1 MTFSDF
7 EEQTTSSLIRTILL
21 HTVKI
26 IATFDYHR
34 NSKER
39 ERERGLVE
47 RIGEELST
55 VTSSMCILRYYLL
68 YFLAFLLWIECQS
81 SSFMFSHPSFL
92 KSTYP
97 VKAEVSKKF
106 CVRQVPGDGACLFHS
121 IAVWISYIRYG
132 KHFRF
137 DWRMRSLSNTLRQL
151 AVEMLRTNQSFYVE
165 SNETITSTE
174 LLAYISDYHNTTAKD
189 YLDKMMKAREWGGG
203 PEIIALCNHFQ
214 CPIHVYELSTQGL
227 FPKEF
232 CLQICAKF
240 GSPIF
245 DDKLPICILH
255 ADGR

>member
-1 MTFSDF
+1 
-7 EEQTTSSLIRTILL
+7 
-21 HTVKI
+21 
-26 IATFDYHR
+26 
-34 NSKER
+34 
-39 ERERGLVE
+39 
-47 RIGEELST
+47 
-55 VTSSMCILRYYLL
+55 
-68 YFLAFLLWIECQS
+68 
-81 SSFMFSHPSFL
+81 MFSHPSFL

-97 VKAEVSKKF
+97 VKTEVSKKF

-121 IAVWISYIRYG
+121 IAVWISFIRYG

-174 LLAYISDYHNTTAKD
+174 LLAYISDYHNTTAKE
-189 YLDKMMKAREWGGG
+189 YLDKMMKGLRSS
-203 PEIIALCNHFQ
+203 LCA
-214 CPIHVYELSTQGL
+214 ITSSGL

-255 ADGR
+255 ADGRFPYLDPNKFNENQAKEHFLALFPCEGEDEEDSSRRYQHQQHHHHVADINTSHSKSVV

>member
-1 MTFSDF
+1 
-7 EEQTTSSLIRTILL
+7 
-21 HTVKI
+21 
-26 IATFDYHR
+26 
-34 NSKER
+34 
-39 ERERGLVE
+39 
-47 RIGEELST
+47 
-55 VTSSMCILRYYLL
+55 
-68 YFLAFLLWIECQS
+68 
-81 SSFMFSHPSFL
+81 MFSHPSFL

-97 VKAEVSKKF
+97 VKTEVSKKF

-121 IAVWISYIRYG
+121 IAVWISFIRYG

-174 LLAYISDYHNTTAKD
+174 LLAYISDYHNTTAKE